1 MAKERLADKIGN
13 EVIMY
18 GGLPLR
24 RKDVYKDVMATL
36 KDKRAADMFAFGH
49 NHKALKGVKPYSYAQ
64 FRKITKR
71 R

>member
-24 RKDVYKDVMATL
+24 RKDVYKDVMATVN
-36 KDKRAADMFAFGH
+36 DKRAADMFAFSSSR
-49 NHKALKGVKPYSYAQ
+49 KVLKNVKPYSYAQ
-64 FRKITKR
+64 FRRITKR
-71 R
+71 